1 MTDQATE
8 NEIQDE
14 EVIEEF
20 ISPIRVYRIADGSLA
35 TEADSSGLST
45 LAYSEGKVVAED
57 DVAEVKVLAGIV
69 GEPDVEPVNNVK
81 KFLVGKKKA
90 AKK

>member
-1 MTDQATE
+1 MTDQVTE

-35 TEADSSGLST
+35 IEADSSGLST
-45 LAYSEGKVVAED
+45 LAYSVDKVVADED
-57 DVAEVKVLAGIV
+57 DIAAIKVLAGIV
-69 GEPDVEPVNNVK
+69 GEPVVEPESTVK
-81 KFLVGKKKA
+81 KFLVGKKK
-90 AKK
+90 